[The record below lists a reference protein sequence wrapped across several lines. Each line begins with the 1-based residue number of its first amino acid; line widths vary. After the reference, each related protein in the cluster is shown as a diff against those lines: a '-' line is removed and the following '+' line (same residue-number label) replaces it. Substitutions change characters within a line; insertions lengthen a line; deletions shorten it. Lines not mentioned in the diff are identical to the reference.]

1 MNDIIE
7 TFEIQTSHDNN
18 NVCKMDPM
26 LFFMVIMIFTIFIYI
41 VQFKVK

>member
-1 MNDIIE
+1 MNNIIE
-7 TFEIQTSHDNN
+7 TFEIETTYDNN

-26 LFFMVIMIFTIFIYI
+26 LFLIVIMVFAIFIYI

>member
-1 MNDIIE
+1 MNNIIE
-7 TFEIQTSHDNN
+7 TFEIQTLHDNN

-26 LFFMVIMIFTIFIYI
+26 LFCIVIMVFTIFIYI